1 MSCEESYLAIRRY
14 LSDEREPYAPGTHG
28 NTKRKIRKA
37 AACYVVRNGT
47 LYYQRRQKGLDE
59 FTELEVVLQA
69 GRRKELIDESH
80 IVAGGE
86 HLNQHHTWESISQKY
101 WWRGILKQVKDY
113 MRQCSQCQN
122 RQDRRGLSED
132 DTGPRLVGRP
142 GGRRKVTT
150 PASEEEEEE
159 GDDEMDFVTS
169 IHHKTQSTK
178 TVAKHELVFVDSKG
192 VVKQYLPRHGQ
203 TMLDKL
209 NQQRLDNQFCDITLL
224 IEGEEHRAHKA
235 VLAACSDYFNEL
247 FIEKGAVSSHEAVV
261 DLSGFSKV
269 SFLPLLE
276 FAYTSNLCFNFCVM
290 ADVATLARHLL
301 MAEVLQIC
309 ESVHK
314 KVEEQKMMVYQ
325 QGDIHTVVSSQPAPQ
340 QAPNE
345 DPGSYIMTIGSDGHA
360 VVTHTG
366 LAGAGDDLDSLAHTA
381 EAFRGDPTSGV
392 TQAPGGE
399 PGETMTVVGEA
410 GSETVTLV
418 THSSQ
423 ARVGESVT
431 FFSPT
436 GEAETMTVVT
446 HSGQAGASESLAV
459 VSACLALEQ
468 QPQDGF
474 VGEGASPSMEPG
486 AFLISVDPGKV
497 APTEVVHLAVVTLT
511 PQENAS
517 TTKSSSASQK
527 AEPAPQASPKPPPAP
542 LLKRKRGRPAKVKQ
556 EVVEEPAVVDE
567 EVPEPVSTPAEET
580 QEDMQGT
587 HDPYKRRLRQRSVG
601 EGGYV
606 RLHMGLEKDSA
617 PAPQQRPNTPK
628 RGGAA
633 KRPVKVIEAAAALI
647 GMETVIQTDMEES
660 VSVEGVADGA
670 EPIKE
675 QAVGEWPEHGP
686 AHPDGGSEVA
696 GEHACSECGLSFHRR
711 YALIVHTLKHEKTR
725 GYNCSLCNKEF
736 QYAASL
742 RAHLTRHKHQ
752 KSQRP
757 TLVRVPQPHGEEGL
771 EGDIRAKGRTK
782 REFVCDICGKTLP
795 KLYSLRIHMLNH
807 TGVRPHSCRVCGKTF
822 AHKHSLKMHRG
833 LHDAVKQFHCLL
845 CDKSF
850 ASKRSLEEHT
860 SIHTGESKYLCTQ
873 CGRSFH
879 RASGLSKHLKR
890 HQPRPDVRGFPCSH
904 CDKSFFEAKD
914 LQQHMNK
921 HLGLKPFQCQ
931 ICGKSYSWKKD
942 WYSHVKSHS
951 VAEPYRCNVCGKEF
965 FEKALFR
972 RHVKKATHGKKGRVK
987 QNLER
992 ECEHCGRKFTQL
1004 REYRRHMN
1012 NHQGVKPFECLTC
1025 GVAWADARSLKRH
1038 VRTHTGERPY
1048 VCPECQEAHI
1058 DARSLRKHMAKYHG
1072 DLLPGKIMLEK
1083 DTLQFHNQGT
1093 QVEHAVSILASD
1105 LPPELR
1111 PVQPPPAEEIETV
1124 LITEE
1129 TVEAVEAVQA
1139 VQGDGVATLSD
1150 QSIMQVVNYVLSQ
1163 HSVLPGGVKMEGD
1176 EWQEV
1181 IQTVEQQEVIQ
1192 TVEQQ
1197 EVIQTMEQQEVIQT
1211 MEQQEGDEGQE
1222 VIQTLEQQEVI
1233 QTVEQQEVTQTVE
1246 QQEVTQTVE
1255 QQEVTQTLEQQEV
1268 TQTLEQQEV
1277 TQTVE
1282 QQEVT
1287 QTVEQQEVTQ
1297 TVEQQEVTQTV
1308 EQQEVTQTLEQQ
1320 EVTQTLEQQEVTQTL
1335 EQQEVTQ
1342 TLEQQEVTQTLEQQE
1357 VTQTLEQQEV
1367 TQTLEQQEVTQ
1378 TVEQQEVTQTVEQ
1391 QEVTQTVE
1399 QQEVTQTVEQ
1409 QEVTQTVE
1417 QQEVTQTVE
1426 QQEVTQTVEQQ
1437 EITQTV
1443 EQQEVTQTVEQQEV
1457 TQTVEQS

>member
-14 LSDEREPYAPGTHG
+14 LTDEREPYAPGTHG

-80 IVAGGE
+80 IVAGEE

-113 MRQCSQCQN
+113 MRQCSQCQS

-132 DTGPRLVGRP
+132 GGGSRLVGRP
-142 GGRRKVTT
+142 GRPRKVTT
-150 PASEEEEEE
+150 PASDDEEEEEE
-159 GDDEMDFVTS
+159 EEDIVTS
-169 IHHKTQSTK
+169 SHHKTKSLK

-192 VVKQYLPRHGQ
+192 LVKQYLPRHGQ

-209 NQQRLDNQFCDITLL
+209 NQQRLNNQFCDVTLL

-269 SFLPLLE
+269 TFLPLLE

-314 KVEEQKMMVYQ
+314 KVEEQKLMVYQ

-340 QAPNE
+340 QALNE
-345 DPGSYIMTIGSDGHA
+345 DTYIMTIGSDGHT

-366 LAGAGDDLDSLAHTA
+366 LAGEGDALDSLAVMAHAA
-381 EAFRGDPTSGV
+381 EAFGGDPMSVV
-392 TQAPGGE
+392 TQALGGE
-399 PGETMTVVGEA
+399 PGESMTVVGEA

-423 ARVGESVT
+423 AQAGETVT
-431 FFSPT
+431 LFSPT
-436 GEAETMTVVT
+436 GGAETMTVVT

-468 QPQDGF
+468 QLH
-474 VGEGASPSMEPG
+474 EGDEGDG
-486 AFLISVDPGKV
+486 AFLISVDPGKG
-497 APTEVVHLAVVTLT
+497 APTEVVHLAVAPPVVQEDPT
-511 PQENAS
+511 PQEEE
-517 TTKSSSASQK
+517 TSASGHQK
-527 AEPAPQASPKPPPAP
+527 VDPALQAEPQPPPAP
-542 LLKRKRGRPAKVKQ
+542 QPPKRKRGRPAKVKQ
-556 EVVEEPAVVDE
+556 EVIEDPEPPVKE
-567 EVPEPVSTPAEET
+567 EVPEPVSTPAEEV
-580 QEDMQGT
+580 QAEIQGT
-587 HDPYKRRLRQRSVG
+587 HDPYKRRLRQRSMG

-606 RLHMGLEKDSA
+606 RLHMGLEEDGEDKKEGQT
-617 PAPQQRPNTPK
+617 PQCPSTPK
-628 RGGAA
+628 KRGRPA
-633 KRPVKVIEAAAALI
+633 KRLVEEMEAAAAVA
-647 GMETVIQTDMEES
+647 GMENVVQAET
-660 VSVEGVADGA
+660 EGVLSTDGIVDGT
-670 EPIKE
+670 PITE
-675 QAVGEWPEHGP
+675 QPVGEGPGQGP
-686 AHPDGGSEVA
+686 AQPDGGSLVE
-696 GEHACSECGLSFHRR
+696 GEHTCSECGLTFHRR
-711 YALIVHTLKHEKTR
+711 YALIMHTLRHEKTR
-725 GYNCSLCNKEF
+725 GYKCSLCNKEF

-742 RAHLTRHKHQ
+742 RAHLARHKHQ

-757 TLVRVPQPHGEEGL
+757 TLARVPLSHGEEGL
-771 EGDIRAKGRTK
+771 EGDGRAKGRTK

-850 ASKRSLEEHT
+850 VSKRSLEEHT

-890 HQPRPDVRGFPCSH
+890 HQPRPDVRGFPCNH

-931 ICGKSYSWKKD
+931 VCGKCYSWKKD

-951 VAEPYRCNVCGKEF
+951 VAEPYKCNVCGKEF

-1058 DARSLRKHMAKYHG
+1058 DARSLRKHMTKYHG

-1111 PVQPPPAEEIETV
+1111 PAQPLPAEEIETV

-1139 VQGDGVATLSD
+1139 VQGDGVTLSD

-1163 HSVLPGGVKMEGD
+1163 QSVLPGGVKME
-1176 EWQEV
+1176 E
-1181 IQTVEQQEVIQ
+1181 
-1192 TVEQQ
+1192 Q
-1197 EVIQTMEQQEVIQT
+1197 EVIQTMEVEVAHVA
-1211 MEQQEGDEGQE
+1211 E
-1222 VIQTLEQQEVI
+1222 VE
-1233 QTVEQQEVTQTVE
+1233 
-1246 QQEVTQTVE
+1246 
-1255 QQEVTQTLEQQEV
+1255 
-1268 TQTLEQQEV
+1268 
-1277 TQTVE
+1277 
-1282 QQEVT
+1282 
-1287 QTVEQQEVTQ
+1287 
-1297 TVEQQEVTQTV
+1297 
-1308 EQQEVTQTLEQQ
+1308 
-1320 EVTQTLEQQEVTQTL
+1320 
-1335 EQQEVTQ
+1335 
-1342 TLEQQEVTQTLEQQE
+1342 
-1357 VTQTLEQQEV
+1357 
-1367 TQTLEQQEVTQ
+1367 
-1378 TVEQQEVTQTVEQ
+1378 
-1391 QEVTQTVE
+1391 
-1399 QQEVTQTVEQ
+1399 
-1409 QEVTQTVE
+1409 
-1417 QQEVTQTVE
+1417 
-1426 QQEVTQTVEQQ
+1426 
-1437 EITQTV
+1437 
-1443 EQQEVTQTVEQQEV
+1443 
-1457 TQTVEQS
+1457 